1 MKSDRI
7 LEMSFRT
14 NCMRI
19 LEILE
24 IYCIEDISIASGYDH
39 TKPRAELKQRLA
51 LLRKDSMRLEKYI
64 KGEE

>member
-1 MKSDRI
+1 MRSDKI
-7 LEMSFRT
+7 LEMSFRA

-39 TKPRAELKQRLA
+39 AKPRAELNQRLA
-51 LLRKDSMRLEKYI
+51 LLRKESLKVEKYI